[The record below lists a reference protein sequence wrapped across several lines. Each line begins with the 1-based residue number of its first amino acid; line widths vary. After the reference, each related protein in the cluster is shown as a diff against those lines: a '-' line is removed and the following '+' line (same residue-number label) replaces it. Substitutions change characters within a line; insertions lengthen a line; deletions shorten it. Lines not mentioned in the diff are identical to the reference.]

1 LIKAK
6 LVLDLGNSE
15 TRCVL
20 RVGELKDN
28 SRQEYAYTL
37 SNRFGVAAKNTL
49 PVSDDY
55 SEENTIA
62 FRTKSHVIGADKL
75 EEGLYVNG
83 LMSERE
89 FQNLQ
94 LKPTAMTAKYD
105 SRITLLSIFTA
116 IGKAG
121 MWMRDYFRKQG
132 RDVTLDTILN
142 QVEWELDILLPP
154 SQVSKGVDV
163 LNQCLVGDFPVEYVY
178 PEGKNSIIRIRN
190 VQIFSEG
197 VMAYMATIIKKSN
210 KSVRANKRFM
220 LTSNVL
226 VIDIGAGT
234 TDIVLI
240 RNNVPVESS
249 KHTIRYGGNN
259 IKGKL
264 KQLVN
269 ADLNVML
276 PDPYYEEAS
285 VTGKLKQGL
294 KEYDVRKQLDI
305 AKREVAMLINND
317 IQEFLE
323 AADLPIQTVEY
334 ILVVGGGSIA
344 SSQDGIQPISN
355 YILDGLKKFSTNIG
369 LVDISDITDQ
379 TGVEM
384 DGTAEDKLSTREL
397 NVVGTCINLDLKE
410 YKELAEEQKQTAN

>member
-1 LIKAK
+1 MIKAK